1 MAASGI
7 VSTNPIVPLNGKNYP
22 TWKLQCQMALMKDNL
37 WRIVTG
43 AELEPE
49 AGNDRAKFEAR
60 RDKALAVVVLAVEP
74 SLLYL
79 VGEPQNPKD
88 VWDLLR
94 NHFQKTDLGKQTESE
109 AQTFHVEIKR
119 KRVSAGAC
127 ETDDGNLHGI
137 ICGW

>member
-49 AGNDRAKFEAR
+49 AGITI
-60 RDKALAVVVLAVEP
+60 EP
-74 SLLYL
+74 SLKP
-79 VGEPQNPKD
+79 G
-88 VWDLLR
+88 
-94 NHFQKTDLGKQTESE
+94 
-109 AQTFHVEIKR
+109 EIKR
-119 KRVSAGAC
+119 WR
-127 ETDDGNLHGI
+127 
-137 ICGW
+137 W